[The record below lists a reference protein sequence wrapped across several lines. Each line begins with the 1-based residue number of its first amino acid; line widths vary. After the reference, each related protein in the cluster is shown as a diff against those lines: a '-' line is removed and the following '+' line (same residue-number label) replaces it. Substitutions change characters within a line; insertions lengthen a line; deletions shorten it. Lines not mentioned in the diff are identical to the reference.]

1 MLLDGTENMMP
12 KPYTDALITR
22 GNIFSFFK
30 IKSAKPNLINIMI
43 DFIADPG
50 YNHQK

>member
-1 MLLDGTENMMP
+1 MLLDSTENMIP
-12 KPYTDALITR
+12 KPDTDAVITR
-22 GNIFSFFK
+22 GEIFSFLK